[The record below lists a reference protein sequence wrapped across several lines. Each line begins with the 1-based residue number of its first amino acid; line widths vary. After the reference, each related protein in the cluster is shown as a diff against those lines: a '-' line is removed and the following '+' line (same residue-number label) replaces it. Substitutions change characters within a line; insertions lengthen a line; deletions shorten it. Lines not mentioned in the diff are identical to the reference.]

1 MVDTTPRILADLK
14 HAISSTIIVHN
25 THNFYSQKEKLM
37 ARKAQPSAKAGR
49 VAIQDLMKLVNKKA
63 GRNVAHDLT
72 GDNPTAVKEWIPTG
86 SRWLD
91 SIVCKGQMGGIPVG
105 KVTEIAGLESTG
117 KSYMAAQVAANAQKQ
132 GKLVVYFDSESAI
145 DPSFLERTGCDL
157 ARLMYVQASSVEFV
171 LETIEELLG
180 ATEDQL
186 VFIWDSLAF
195 TPSVSDVEGDFNPQS
210 SMAVKARILAKG
222 MSKLVIPIAD
232 RQATLIVLN
241 QLKTNIPQGP
251 NARIVAMTT
260 PYTTPGG
267 KAMHYSYSLRI
278 WLTGRKAKSSFIEDE
293 KGFRIG
299 SEVKCKLEK
308 SRFGTQ
314 GRSCAFRILWGTEEI
329 GIRDEES
336 WFDAIKGSECLTS
349 AGAWYTLTM
358 PEGYTKKF
366 QPSKWSQLITSDVEF
381 KEHVIRLMD
390 EEIVQKFDRREGNA
404 DAFYSEPE
412 DLTVPLKD

>member
-1 MVDTTPRILADLK
+1 
-14 HAISSTIIVHN
+14 
-25 THNFYSQKEKLM
+25 M
-37 ARKAQPSAKAGR
+37 ARKAQKTKPGR
-49 VAIQDLMKLVNKKA
+49 VAMLDLMKIVNKKA

-72 GDNPTAVKEWIPTG
+72 GSNPTQVKEWIPTG

-91 SIVCKGQMGGIPVG
+91 SIICRGRVAGIPVG
-105 KVTEIAGLESTG
+105 KTTELAGLESTG
-117 KSYMAAQVAANAQKQ
+117 KSYLAAQVAANAQKQ

-145 DPSFLERTGCDL
+145 DPDFLERAGCDL
-157 ARLMYVQASSVEFV
+157 GRLMYIQATSVEFV

-180 ATEDQL
+180 ATDEKL
-186 VFIWDSLAF
+186 VFIWDSLAL
-195 TPSVSDVEGDFNPQS
+195 TPAISDIEGDFNPQS

-222 MSKLVIPIAD
+222 MSKLTIPIAD
-232 RQATLIVLN
+232 QQATFLVLN

-251 NARIVAMTT
+251 MARQIAMIS

-267 KAMHYSYSLRI
+267 KAMHYAYSLRI
-278 WLTGRKAKSSFIEDE
+278 WLTGRKSKSSFVVDD

-314 GRSCAFRILWGTEEI
+314 GRNCAFRIMWGTRDI

-336 WFDAIKGSECLTS
+336 WFDAIKSSDYLSS

-358 PEGYTKKF
+358 PDGYTKKF
-366 QPSKWSQLITSDVEF
+366 QPSKWSELIRNDSEF
-381 KEHVIRLMD
+381 REKILQLMD
-390 EEIVQKFDRREGNA
+390 EEVMRKFDERLGNA
-404 DAFYSEPE
+404 KDFYEKNE
-412 DLTVPLKD
+412 

>member
-1 MVDTTPRILADLK
+1 
-14 HAISSTIIVHN
+14 
-25 THNFYSQKEKLM
+25 M
-37 ARKAQPSAKAGR
+37 ARKAKETKAGR
-49 VAIQDLMKLVNKKA
+49 VSMQDLMGLVNKKA

-72 GDNPTAVKEWIPTG
+72 GENPTEVKEWIPTG

-91 SIVCKGQMGGIPVG
+91 SIVCKGQVAGIPVG

-117 KSYMAAQVAANAQKQ
+117 KSYMAAQVAANAQKT

-145 DPSFLERTGCDL
+145 DPDFLSRAGCDL
-157 ARLMYVQASSVEFV
+157 EKLMYIQASSVEFV

-180 ATEDQL
+180 ATDDQL

-222 MSKLVIPIAD
+222 MSKLVLPIAD
-232 RQATLIVLN
+232 KQATLIVLN

-278 WLTGRKAKSSFIEDE
+278 WLTGRKAKSSFIEDD

-299 SEVKCKLEK
+299 SEVKVKLEK

-314 GRSCAFRILWGTEEI
+314 GRSCTFRILWGTESI
-329 GIRDEES
+329 GIQCDES
-336 WFDAIKGSECLTS
+336 LFNAIKTSEHLTS
-349 AGAWYTLTM
+349 AGAWYTLKM
-358 PEGYTKKF
+358 ADGSAIKF
-366 QPSKWSQLITSDVEF
+366 QPSKWVEKMEDETF
-381 KEHVIRLMD
+381 RSRVYELMD
-390 EEIVQKFDRREGNA
+390 EEVVQKFDKRIGNA
-404 DAFYSEPE
+404 KDFYEAVE
-412 DLTVPLKD
+412 